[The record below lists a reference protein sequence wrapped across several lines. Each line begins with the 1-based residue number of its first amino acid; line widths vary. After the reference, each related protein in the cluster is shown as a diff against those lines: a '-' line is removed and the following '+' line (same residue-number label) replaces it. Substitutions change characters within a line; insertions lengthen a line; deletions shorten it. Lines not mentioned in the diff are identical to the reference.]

1 MRNSQVFI
9 ALWTFSE
16 STCIHLFAELCR
28 RNEEGHEGPLF
39 HSVRFRSIYFHLQAC
54 TWKLKQ
60 LWIFQAPYQLPRRT
74 RTSGCWWGSIGQ
86 QSFQTLGHNLD
97 VDPSQRLLDLLQT
110 LTYFKHL
117 LKEHSLLSAFKRD
130 VLQCF
135 ASFWMCKA
143 ASCKDLQGLIFSS
156 AGKAML
162 QSKAWKQCKISCTIF
177 NFNVR
182 EALVIS

>member
-1 MRNSQVFI
+1 MRNSQVFF

-60 LWIFQAPYQLPRRT
+60 LWIFQAPYQLPRRM

-117 LKEHSLLSAFKRD
+117 LKEHSLHLTAVSVQERRPAMVCIFLD
-130 VLQCF
+130 VQG
-135 ASFWMCKA
+135 
-143 ASCKDLQGLIFSS
+143 CKDLQGLFCRQGNVAIQ
-156 AGKAML
+156 GMETVQNQL
-162 QSKAWKQCKISCTIF
+162 YYF